1 MFANLT
7 WLLVGTRIEDFST
20 AKEAWQSVIRVFLGE
35 YETFY
40 QQIMEAQPTV
50 GPVIVVAYQV
60 LGVVLLLNVVIAVLL
75 EVCYSVRYCSL
86 VWLAFEGRSFGS
98 GGIIDDGSSG
108 GG

>member
-7 WLLVGTRIEDFST
+7 WFLVGSRLRDFST
-20 AKEAWQSVIRVFLGE
+20 AGEAWRSVIRVLLGE

-50 GPVIVVAYQV
+50 GPLIVVAYQV

-75 EVCYSVRYCSL
+75 EVCCRPCCCFVSL
-86 VWLAFEGRSFGS
+86 VWRA
-98 GGIIDDGSSG
+98 
-108 GG
+108 